1 MYEHSF
7 PHHTTQTLIPQYCKF
22 SFLHILILQNQQRNP
37 RFHGSN
43 VTCVAL
49 GFALFHSFLV
59 VEATIMDNI
68 CESLISFLFFL
79 SPVAWFFSSVSRN
92 SILFFQG
99 KEAGD
104 FVILMENCSFFLAL
118 LFEET
123 LALLFQLS
131 LTSNFFFFNYNISSF
146 DSCNVAFI
154 IVWLLLVLICL
165 FYSQD

>member
-7 PHHTTQTLIPQYCKF
+7 PHHTTQTLIPPHPHSPYR
-22 SFLHILILQNQQRNP
+22 LHHRLARGSSILQNQQRNP

-79 SPVAWFFSSVSRN
+79 SPVA
-92 SILFFQG
+92 
-99 KEAGD
+99 
-104 FVILMENCSFFLAL
+104 
-118 LFEET
+118 
-123 LALLFQLS
+123 
-131 LTSNFFFFNYNISSF
+131 
-146 DSCNVAFI
+146 
-154 IVWLLLVLICL
+154 
-165 FYSQD
+165 